1 LHSALTMK
9 IMTCG
14 LVLAAA
20 CTATTISPP
29 LTARGSPDPRRTFG
43 SVHITSGAFTRPH
56 RVIGVVQLTQS
67 GFKWMHEIELQNDAR
82 PESLMFNIGRYAKSL
97 GADGVQHL
105 KLLDL
110 DPQTPADTATN
121 KIDSVISM
129 HDAIE
134 RKQYASAA
142 AQGTK
147 TRWEIRGELVQFTD
161 TQGAP

>member
-1 LHSALTMK
+1 MK
-9 IMTCG
+9 MLPLG

-29 LTARGSPDPRRTFG
+29 LTARGSPDPKRTFD
-43 SVHITSGAFTRPH
+43 SVRITSGAFTQPH

-67 GFKWMHEIELQNDAR
+67 GYKWLHEVELVNDAR
-82 PESLMFNIGRYAKSL
+82 PESLLSNIGSYARSL

-121 KIDSVISM
+121 KIDSVVRI
-129 HDAIE
+129 HDAVE
-134 RKQYASAA
+134 RKQYASIAA
-142 AQGTK
+142 EGTK

-161 TQGAP
+161 TQGTP